1 MAFGAIPGSVR
12 SLFLAA
18 VPGLL
23 KQGLGSNAM
32 ISWAKGTIGGYRRV
46 NMLQDIRR
54 ITGLAKLEKAVRLVS
69 PDVMFPQYTMVES
82 NYRAAR
88 RYFVKG
94 KMTVTD
100 DETGEESERWVSFYS
115 NKRMTKQVWTED
127 FIAGYAEGRYGAYET
142 IKDVSIVS
150 VEHKRGWAY

>member
-23 KQGLGSNAM
+23 TRGLGSNAM
-32 ISWAKGTIGGYRRV
+32 INWAKGTIGGYRRI

-82 NYRAAR
+82 NFRAAR

-127 FIAGYAEGRYGAYET
+127 FIAGYAEGRYGAFET

-150 VEHKRGWAY
+150 VEHKKGWAY